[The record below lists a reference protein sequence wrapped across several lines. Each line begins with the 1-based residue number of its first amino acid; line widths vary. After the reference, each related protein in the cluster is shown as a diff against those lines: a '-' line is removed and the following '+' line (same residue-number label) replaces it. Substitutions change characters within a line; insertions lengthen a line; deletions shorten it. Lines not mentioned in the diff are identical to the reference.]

1 MNSKIVIIDDD
12 RVTVRLLEGILTRS
26 EFYVFSTR
34 DGESGFELALRE
46 KPDIVICDFLLPKID
61 GVEVCKRIKESPEL
75 SRTKVILMTAVYKGA
90 TAKDAL
96 RGSRADEFIEK
107 PFETSVLMQKVYK
120 LCREIAEEEEKS
132 SQEPSA

>member
-1 MNSKIVIIDDD
+1 MNNKIVIIDDD

-34 DGESGFELALRE
+34 DGESGYELTLQE

-61 GVEVCKRIKESPEL
+61 GIEVCKRIKESPEL
-75 SRTKVILMTAVYKGA
+75 GRTKVILMTAVYKGA

-96 RGSRADEFIEK
+96 RDCLADDFIEK
-107 PFETSVLMQKVYK
+107 PFETSVLMKKIYR
-120 LCREIAEEEEKS
+120 LCQEIAEAEEK
-132 SQEPSA
+132 QA

>member
-1 MNSKIVIIDDD
+1 VNNKIVIIDDD

-34 DGESGFELALRE
+34 DGESGYELTLQE

-61 GVEVCKRIKESPEL
+61 GIEVCKRIKENPEL
-75 SRTKVILMTAVYKGA
+75 ARTRVILMTAVYKGA

-96 RGSRADEFIEK
+96 RDCLADEFIEK
-107 PFETSVLMQKVYK
+107 PFETSVLMKKVYK
-120 LCREIAEEEEKS
+120 LCQEIAEAEEK
-132 SQEPSA
+132 

>member
-1 MNSKIVIIDDD
+1 MNNKIVVIDDD

-34 DGESGFELALRE
+34 DGESGYELAIQE

-61 GVEVCKRIKESPEL
+61 GIEVCKRIKQHPEL

-96 RGSRADEFIEK
+96 RESMADEFVEK
-107 PFETSVLMQKVYK
+107 PFETSVLMKKVYK
-120 LCREIAEEEEKS
+120 LCQEIAEDEEK
-132 SQEPSA
+132 QG